1 MTRYLALDAFRGLT
15 IALMILV
22 NTPGSWDYSYGVLMH
37 ADWHGATPTDLI
49 FPFFLFIIGSAMFF
63 SFRKTNFSFS
73 TEQLIHIVKRGG
85 IIFFIGLVLSAYPFI
100 EPLSSIRVMGVL
112 QRIGLAYIIAAMLI
126 LLLNRRGIWLV
137 SIGILLGYWLLLA
150 SVGAEHAYTLE
161 HNIVR
166 QFDLWLLGEHHIW
179 SGKGLPFDPEGVL
192 STIPA
197 VVNVLIGFEITRYIT
212 SFLDKKRCVAK
223 LIQLGLLSVVTAGLW
238 HYVMPIN
245 KSLWTSSYV
254 LFSSGM
260 ACLLLAFF
268 IFITD
273 IKAKTTAIGPLLVYG
288 TNPLFIYVLS
298 WLWVT
303 SYLYVSVGD
312 IDFNQWVFNQ
322 LAAFFLSTKFASFFF
337 AFFHVVLFWFIS
349 QALFKRKIFI
359 KI

>member
-37 ADWHGATPTDLI
+37 ANWHGATPTDLI

-63 SFRKTNFSFS
+63 SFRKTNFDYSGK
-73 TEQLIHIVKRGG
+73 QLIHITKRGG
-85 IIFFIGLVLSAYPFI
+85 IIFLIGLVLSAYPFI
-100 EPLSSIRVMGVL
+100 APLSEIRIMGVL
-112 QRIGLAYIIAAMLI
+112 QRIGIAYILAAIII
-126 LLLNRRGIWLV
+126 LSLNRRGIWLV
-137 SIGILLGYWLLLA
+137 SIGILLGYWLLLM

-166 QFDLWLLGEHHIW
+166 QFDIWLLGENHVW

-192 STIPA
+192 STLPA
-197 VVNVLIGFEITRYIT
+197 IVNVLIGFEVTRYMT
-212 SFLDKKRCVAK
+212 SVSDKKLCVVK
-223 LIQLGLLSVVTAGLW
+223 LLQFGIVTVVIAWLW
-238 HYVMPIN
+238 HFVMPIN

-273 IKAKTTAIGPLLVYG
+273 IKAKATAVEPLLVYG

-303 SYLYVSVGD
+303 SYLYVNVGD
-312 IDFNQWVFNQ
+312 IDFNQWAFNQ
-322 LAAFFLSTKFASFFF
+322 LATFFHNTKFASFFF
-337 AFFHVVLFWFIS
+337 AFFHVVLFWFVS